1 MMRIPIVFGN
11 WKMNLDRT
19 SGAALAREI
28 VTGMNHGCSDVDVG
42 ICPPFPYLERTAAI
56 LEGSNVYLGA
66 QNAHWAH
73 KGAYTG
79 EVSMS
84 MLVDVGC
91 RFVIIGHSERRQY
104 FGETDEIVAQKIGS
118 ALEVGLRVIVCVGET
133 EEQRDQGV
141 TKKIISGQLHGA
153 LNDRTKSDLPDMVIA
168 YEPIWAIGTGRTAST
183 GQAQE
188 VHAFI
193 RDWLGEK
200 FGETT
205 AQSVRIQYGGSV
217 KPNNM
222 AALISMPD
230 IDGAL
235 VGGASLKSDSF
246 LEIVTQAADGN

>member
-1 MMRIPIVFGN
+1 MRVPIVFGN

-19 SGAALAREI
+19 AISSLAKEI
-28 VTGMNHGCSDVDVG
+28 VTGLHHDCTVVDVG

-66 QNAHWAH
+66 QNGHWAES
-73 KGAYTG
+73 GAYTG

-84 MLVDVGC
+84 MLVDAGC

-104 FGETDEIVAQKIGS
+104 FGETDEIVSRKINS
-118 ALEVGLRVIVCVGET
+118 ALNAGLRVILCVGET
-133 EEQRDQGV
+133 EEQRDQGI
-141 TKKIISGQLHGA
+141 TKKIIAGQLTGA
-153 LNDRTKSDLPDMVIA
+153 LAGKAESDMPDMVIA
-168 YEPIWAIGTGRTAST
+168 YEPIWAIGTGRTAT
-183 GQAQE
+183 TDQAQE

-193 RDWLGEK
+193 REWLSKE
-200 FGETT
+200 FGTTT
-205 AQSVRIQYGGSV
+205 AESVRIQYGGSV

-246 LEIVTQAADGN
+246 LEIVSHAADGK